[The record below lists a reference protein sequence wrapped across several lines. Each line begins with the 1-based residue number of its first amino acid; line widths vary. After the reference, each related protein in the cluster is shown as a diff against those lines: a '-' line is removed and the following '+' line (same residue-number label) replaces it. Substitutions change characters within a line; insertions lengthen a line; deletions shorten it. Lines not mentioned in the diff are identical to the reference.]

1 MPSNKKQKETKG
13 AAAEQPLGEQT
24 PDITT
29 VPTGDPKMDKPDKKK
44 PDPPRPPYI
53 VHRSRDGLK
62 LIESFQ
68 LEEKSICS
76 KEIVLV
82 KSEDKDDRIESV
94 CCSEDGEFVAWCDK
108 NSIKCLR
115 FDNQEIVFDQP
126 NDTRSNCLT
135 ISPRSTKLITF
146 NTMAAGDNLHFWDLA
161 TQTRLASMPFKRAS
175 QWKPVFSMNEDI
187 CIQHINSELVIYAS
201 GNFEKPKHKL
211 SHFKVNAFSLSS
223 ASFEPSQT
231 CQHIHAKRVKNKTH
245 YIAIYSAGVK
255 AQPSIVKI
263 YKYPNMTDCITNKS
277 FFKADSVKFSWSPS
291 GSSMLLICQAD
302 FDKCGKS
309 YYGEQSLNY
318 LNVKGESYFV
328 KLPKEGA
335 ISHLEWFPSCDQEMF
350 ICVYGL
356 MPAKVSLF
364 NNKCEVVFN
373 FGDQGGLFNETKFN
387 PFGNLLAVYGFG
399 NLAGQ
404 LCIWDFDKKKLIASV
419 KVPETTGIEWS
430 ADGKHLLTSTTSPRL
445 RVGNGF
451 RLWHYTGSLI
461 YENVGHSDPN
471 QNLEL
476 YDVIWQPR
484 PNLYK
489 KPKIDPKSTTHPNL
503 ISQSKLSK
511 FQVSAGKYVPPS
523 ERNAASMTRP
533 SYMNSAIGMTAGNRP
548 IVGLESLTLKDN
560 NKATRK
566 AKNNKGNSDKTDKGR
581 QQASAI

>member
-1 MPSNKKQKETKG
+1 MPSNKKQKEKKD
-13 AAAEQPLGEQT
+13 AAKPVEESSEP
-24 PDITT
+24 
-29 VPTGDPKMDKPDKKK
+29 PTDTSDTANVVNKTEGKKQEPPK
-44 PDPPRPPYI
+44 PPYI
-53 VHRSRDGLK
+53 VYRSREGLK

-68 LEEKSICS
+68 PEDNSICS
-76 KEIVLV
+76 KETVLV
-82 KSEDKDDRIESV
+82 KCEDKDDRIESV
-94 CCSEDGEFVAWCDK
+94 CCSEDGEFVAWCDR

-115 FDNQEIVFDQP
+115 FENQEIIFDQP

-135 ISPRSTKLITF
+135 ISPRSTKLVTF
-146 NTMAAGDNLHFWDLA
+146 NTMAGGDNLHFWDLA
-161 TQTRLASMPFKRAS
+161 TQKRLASMPFKKAS
-175 QWKPVFSMNEDI
+175 EWKPVFSMNEDI
-187 CIQHINSELVIYAS
+187 CMQLIGGELVIYTS
-201 GNFEKPKHKL
+201 GVFDKPKHKF

-223 ASFEPSQT
+223 ASYEPSQT
-231 CQHIHAKRVKNKTH
+231 CQHIYNRRIKHKNH
-245 YIAIYSAGVK
+245 YIAIYSAGTK
-255 AQPSIVKI
+255 GQPSIVKI
-263 YKYPNMTDCITNKS
+263 YKYPNMTECITNKS

-291 GSSMLLICQAD
+291 GSSLLVICQAD

-335 ISHLEWFPSCDQEMF
+335 ISHIEWYPSCDQDMF

-364 NNKCEVVFN
+364 NNKCDVLFN

-404 LCIWDFDKKKLIASV
+404 LCIWDFDKKKLVGSI
-419 KVPETTGIEWS
+419 KVPETTGIEWC

-451 RLWHYTGSLI
+451 RLWHYTGSLL
-461 YENVGHSDPN
+461 YENVDNSEPSK
-471 QNLEL
+471 NLEL

-489 KPKIDPKSTTHPNL
+489 KPRVDSKAPPQPNL

-511 FQVSAGKYVPPS
+511 FQASAGKYVPPS
-523 ERNAASMTRP
+523 ERNAK
-533 SYMNSAIGMTAGNRP
+533 NR
-548 IVGLESLTLKDN
+548 
-560 NKATRK
+560 
-566 AKNNKGNSDKTDKGR
+566 
-581 QQASAI
+581 